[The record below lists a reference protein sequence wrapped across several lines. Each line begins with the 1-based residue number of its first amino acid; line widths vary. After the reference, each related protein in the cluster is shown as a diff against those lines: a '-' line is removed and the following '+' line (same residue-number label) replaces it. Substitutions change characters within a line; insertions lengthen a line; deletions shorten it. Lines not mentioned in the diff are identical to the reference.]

1 MSIHSP
7 RFTPPDVSNAV
18 VLSATALGSRMLAEN
33 RMRKI
38 TPIKMFEEKNCHL
51 GHGLRSNR
59 RNMSS
64 SLRIRCMANSHNASP
79 YHSKDPFFNLH
90 PEVSLLR
97 GGEGNHDVAGPRKES
112 SGSSVTE
119 SLRDAPNPNNHNEAK
134 IKVIGVGGGGS
145 NAVNRMI
152 ESSMKG
158 VEFWIVNTDI
168 QAMKMSPVFPEN
180 RLQIGQE
187 LTRGLG
193 AGGNPDI
200 GMNAAKESK
209 ESIEE
214 ALYGSDMVFVT
225 AGMGGGTG
233 TGGAPVIAGITK
245 AMGILTVGIVTT
257 PFSFEGRRRA
267 VQAQEGIAAL
277 RENVDTLIV
286 IPNDKLLTAVSQS
299 TPVTEAFNLADDIL
313 RQGVRG
319 ISDIITVPGLV
330 NVDFADVRAIMAD
343 AGSSL
348 MGIGTATGKTRARD
362 AALNAIQSPLLDI
375 GIERA
380 TGIVWNITGGSDLTL
395 FEVNAAAEVIYD
407 LVDPSANLIFGAV
420 IDPSISG
427 QVSITLI
434 ATGFKRQE
442 ETEGRSLQ
450 GNQLAYGDANLGM
463 NRRPSSFTEGG
474 SVEIPEFLKKK
485 GRSRYPRA

>member
-1 MSIHSP
+1 MASCTS
-7 RFTPPDVSNAV
+7 AV
-18 VLSATALGSRMLAEN
+18 FMPLDTR
-33 RMRKI
+33 
-38 TPIKMFEEKNCHL
+38 
-51 GHGLRSNR
+51 
-59 RNMSS
+59 
-64 SLRIRCMANSHNASP
+64 LRIGVLTVLANRLCPLKMQDEKSGFSGVNQKGISSWPQLKCAVNSHRFNN
-79 YHSKDPFFNLH
+79 YQSKDSFLNLH
-90 PEVSLLR
+90 PEISMLQ
-97 GGEGNHDVAGPRKES
+97 GEGNNTFTTSRKETS
-112 SGSSVTE
+112 SGKVTE
-119 SLRDAPNPNNHNEAK
+119 SLMGSSSLKNFNEAK
-134 IKVIGVGGGGS
+134 IKVVGVGGGGS

-152 ESSMKG
+152 ESSMNG

-168 QAMKMSPVFPEN
+168 QAIRMSPVFPEH
-180 RLQIGQE
+180 RLPIGQE

-209 ESIEE
+209 EAIEE
-214 ALYGSDMVFVT
+214 AVRGADMIFVT

-233 TGGAPVIAGITK
+233 TGGAPIIAGVAK
-245 AMGILTVGIVTT
+245 SMGILTVGIVTT

-286 IPNDKLLTAVSQS
+286 IPNDKLLTAVSLS

-319 ISDIITVPGLV
+319 ISDIITIPGLV
-330 NVDFADVRAIMAD
+330 NVDFADVRAIMAN

-362 AALNAIQSPLLDI
+362 AALNAVQSPLLDI

-420 IDPSISG
+420 IDPSLSG

-442 ETEGRSLQ
+442 ESDGRPLQ
-450 GNQLAYGDANLGM
+450 GNQLAQGDANLGS
-463 NRRPSSFTEGG
+463 NRLPSSFLEGG
-474 SVEIPEFLKKK
+474 SVEIPEFLRKK
-485 GRSRYPRA
+485 GGSRYPRA

>member
-1 MSIHSP
+1 MENHSGK
-7 RFTPPDVSNAV
+7 
-18 VLSATALGSRMLAEN
+18 LSSM
-33 RMRKI
+33 
-38 TPIKMFEEKNCHL
+38 KMFNDKN
-51 GHGLRSNR
+51 GSWGEGQK
-59 RNMSS
+59 
-64 SLRIRCMANSHNASP
+64 IAANLSQFKCSAKSHNVSP
-79 YHSKDPFFNLH
+79 YQSKDPFLNLH
-90 PEVSLLR
+90 PEISLLR
-97 GGEGNHDVAGPRKES
+97 GERNTTMNNPRNDTSGGSDTEVIRDS
-112 SGSSVTE
+112 SS
-119 SLRDAPNPNNHNEAK
+119 PNGYNEAK

-158 VEFWIVNTDI
+158 VEFWIVNTDV
-168 QAMKMSPVFPEN
+168 QAMRMSPVFPEN

-200 GMNAAKESK
+200 GMSAAKESK
-209 ESIEE
+209 EAIEE
-214 ALYGSDMVFVT
+214 SLFGSDMVFVT

-233 TGGAPVIAGITK
+233 TGGAPIIAGIAK
-245 AMGILTVGIVTT
+245 SMGILTVGIVTT

-267 VQAQEGIAAL
+267 VQAQEGIASL
-277 RENVDTLIV
+277 RDNVDTLIV

-319 ISDIITVPGLV
+319 ISDIITIPGLV
-330 NVDFADVRAIMAD
+330 NVDFADVRAIMAN

-395 FEVNAAAEVIYD
+395 FEVNGAAEVIYD

-420 IDPSISG
+420 IDPSLSG

-442 ETEGRSLQ
+442 ENELRPLQ
-450 GNQLAYGDANLGM
+450 ANQL
-463 NRRPSSFTEGG
+463 PQ
-474 SVEIPEFLKKK
+474 EI
-485 GRSRYPRA
+485 GRAHV

>member
-1 MSIHSP
+1 MSTCLSTNLAP
-7 RFTPPDVSNAV
+7 SVGGNRKG
-18 VLSATALGSRMLAEN
+18 VLN
-33 RMRKI
+33 
-38 TPIKMFEEKNCHL
+38 
-51 GHGLRSNR
+51 
-59 RNMSS
+59 
-64 SLRIRCMANSHNASP
+64 
-79 YHSKDPFFNLH
+79 
-90 PEVSLLR
+90 LR
-97 GGEGNHDVAGPRKES
+97 GGRVLVENRWFEVK
-112 SGSSVTE
+112 SGKMIGTKNNFLGANMRSVLPQIMCSTN
-119 SLRDAPNPNNHNEAK
+119 SHSVSTYQTK

-152 ESSMKG
+152 ESAMKG

-168 QAMKMSPVFPEN
+168 QAMRMSPVFPDN

-193 AGGNPDI
+193 AGGNPEI

-209 ESIEE
+209 EAIEE

-233 TGGAPVIAGITK
+233 TGGAPIIAGVAK
-245 AMGILTVGIVTT
+245 SMGILTVGIVTT
-257 PFSFEGRRRA
+257 PFSFEGRKRT
-267 VQAQEGIAAL
+267 VQAQEGIASL
-277 RENVDTLIV
+277 RDNVDTLIV
-286 IPNDKLLTAVSQS
+286 IPNDKLLTAVSPS

-319 ISDIITVPGLV
+319 ISDIITIPGLV
-330 NVDFADVRAIMAD
+330 NVDFADVRAIMAN

-407 LVDPSANLIFGAV
+407 LVDPTANLIFGAV
-420 IDPSISG
+420 IDPSLSG

-442 ETEGRSLQ
+442 ESEGRSLQ
-450 GNQLAYGDANLGM
+450 SGQIQGDGL
-463 NRRPSSFTEGG
+463 NRRPSSYGEGT

-485 GRSRYPRA
+485 GRSRFPRA

>member
-1 MSIHSP
+1 VCDDKIG
-7 RFTPPDVSNAV
+7 FSNWAQKGSSDWNHFRC
-18 VLSATALGSRMLAEN
+18 SAS
-33 RMRKI
+33 
-38 TPIKMFEEKNCHL
+38 
-51 GHGLRSNR
+51 
-59 RNMSS
+59 
-64 SLRIRCMANSHNASP
+64 SHNLNNYSN
-79 YHSKDPFFNLH
+79 KDPFLDLH
-90 PEVSLLR
+90 PEISMLR
-97 GGEGNHDVAGPRKES
+97 GEQTNAAINNT
-112 SGSSVTE
+112 VT
-119 SLRDAPNPNNHNEAK
+119 SLRQDNLSAVGTENLGDLPSSSNYNEAK

-158 VEFWIVNTDI
+158 VEFWIVNTDV
-168 QAMKMSPVFPEN
+168 QAMRMSPVLTGQ
-180 RLQIGQE
+180 RLQIGRE

-200 GMNAAKESK
+200 GMNAAQESK

-214 ALYGSDMVFVT
+214 AVYGSDMVFVT

-233 TGGAPVIAGITK
+233 TGGAPVIAGIAK
-245 AMGILTVGIVTT
+245 SMGILTVGIVTS
-257 PFSFEGRRRA
+257 PFSFEGRRRT

-286 IPNDKLLTAVSQS
+286 IPNDKLLTAVSPS

-319 ISDIITVPGLV
+319 ISDIITIPGLV
-330 NVDFADVRAIMAD
+330 NVDFADVRAIMEN

-362 AALNAIQSPLLDI
+362 AALNAIQSPLLDM

-380 TGIVWNITGGSDLTL
+380 TGIVWNITGGTDLTL

-407 LVDPSANLIFGAV
+407 LVDPTANLIFGAV
-420 IDPSISG
+420 VDPSLSG

-442 ETEGRSLQ
+442 ESDRQPLQ
-450 GNQLAYGDANLGM
+450 ANQVGSGDMM
-463 NRRPSSFTEGG
+463 NRRPPSYSERGA
-474 SVEIPEFLKKK
+474 VEIPEFLRKK
-485 GRSRYPRA
+485 GRSRFPRA

>member
-1 MSIHSP
+1 MANAISISP
-7 RFTPPDVSNAV
+7 YFRPSDTRSMG
-18 VLSATALGSRMLAEN
+18 VLNVLGGRVLMEN
-33 RMRKI
+33 S
-38 TPIKMFEEKNCHL
+38 L
-51 GHGLRSNR
+51 GKLRCGSSSPSQRSN
-59 RNMSS
+59 MPHF
-64 SLRIRCMANSHNASP
+64 RCSTNSHSVSP
-79 YHSKDPFFNLH
+79 YQNKDPFLNMH
-90 PEVSLLR
+90 PEVSMLR
-97 GGEGNHDVAGPRKES
+97 GEGNPIVTNPRKDSSSPES
-112 SGSSVTE
+112 LGGMTGSSNY
-119 SLRDAPNPNNHNEAK
+119 SEAK

-152 ESSMKG
+152 ESALKG

-168 QAMKMSPVFPEN
+168 QAMKLSPVFPEH

-193 AGGNPDI
+193 AGGNPEI

-209 ESIEE
+209 ESIEA
-214 ALYGSDMVFVT
+214 ALYGADMVFVT
-225 AGMGGGTG
+225 VAGMGGGTG
-233 TGGAPVIAGITK
+233 TGGAPIIAGVAK
-245 AMGILTVGIVTT
+245 SMGILTIGIVTT

-286 IPNDKLLTAVSQS
+286 IPNDKLLTAVSPS

-319 ISDIITVPGLV
+319 ISDIITIPGLV
-330 NVDFADVRAIMAD
+330 NVDFADVRTIMAN

-362 AALNAIQSPLLDI
+362 AALNAIQSPLLDL

-395 FEVNAAAEVIYD
+395 FEVNTAAEVIYD
-407 LVDPSANLIFGAV
+407 LVDPTANLIFGAV

-442 ETEGRSLQ
+442 ETEGRHLQ
-450 GNQLAYGDANLGM
+450 AGQLAQGDTGLGI
-463 NRRPSSFTEGG
+463 NRRPSFNEGSSFD
-474 SVEIPEFLKKK
+474 IPEFLKKK

>member
-1 MSIHSP
+1 MATCTSP
-7 RFTPPDVSNAV
+7 YLIPVDSRNLMG
-18 VLSATALGSRMLAEN
+18 VLTVTGGRVRPL
-33 RMRKI
+33 KI
-38 TPIKMFEEKNCHL
+38 VDEKN
-51 GHGLRSNR
+51 GLLSIGQK
-59 RNMSS
+59 SGS
-64 SLRIRCMANSHNASP
+64 CFPHFKCSANSHSVNQF
-79 YHSKDPFFNLH
+79 HSKDPFLNLH
-90 PEVSLLR
+90 PEISMLR
-97 GGEGNHDVAGPRKES
+97 GETSTTMTKPRQDNS
-112 SGSSVTE
+112 SENVTE
-119 SLRDAPNPNNHNEAK
+119 SLIDSPSLNNYNEAK

-152 ESSMKG
+152 ESAMKG

-168 QAMKMSPVFPEN
+168 QAMRMSPVLPEH

-193 AGGNPDI
+193 AGGKPDI

-209 ESIEE
+209 ETIEK
-214 ALYGSDMVFVT
+214 AVSGADMVFVT

-233 TGGAPVIAGITK
+233 TGGAPIIAGITK
-245 AMGILTVGIVTT
+245 SMGILTVGIVTT
-257 PFSFEGRRRA
+257 PFSFEGRRRT

-286 IPNDKLLTAVSQS
+286 IPNDKLLTAVSPS

-319 ISDIITVPGLV
+319 ISDIITIPGLV
-330 NVDFADVRAIMAD
+330 NVDFADVRAIMAN

-380 TGIVWNITGGSDLTL
+380 TGIVWSITGGTDLTL

-420 IDPSISG
+420 IDPSLSG
-427 QVSITLI
+427 QISITLI

-442 ETEGRSLQ
+442 ESDERPRQ
-450 GNQLAYGDANLGM
+450 ANQLAQGGDSNLGI
-463 NRRPSSFTEGG
+463 NRRAASFLEGG
-474 SVEIPEFLKKK
+474 SVEIPEFLRKK

>member
-1 MSIHSP
+1 MENHSGK
-7 RFTPPDVSNAV
+7 
-18 VLSATALGSRMLAEN
+18 LSSM
-33 RMRKI
+33 
-38 TPIKMFEEKNCHL
+38 KMFDDKN
-51 GHGLRSNR
+51 GSWGEGQK
-59 RNMSS
+59 
-64 SLRIRCMANSHNASP
+64 IAANLSQFKCSAKSHNVSP
-79 YHSKDPFFNLH
+79 YQSKDPFLNLH
-90 PEVSLLR
+90 PEISLLR
-97 GGEGNHDVAGPRKES
+97 GERNTTMNNPRNDTSGGSDTEVIRDS
-112 SGSSVTE
+112 SS
-119 SLRDAPNPNNHNEAK
+119 PNGYNEAK

-158 VEFWIVNTDI
+158 VEFWIVNTDV
-168 QAMKMSPVFPEN
+168 QAMRMSPVFPEN

-200 GMNAAKESK
+200 GMSAAKESK
-209 ESIEE
+209 EAIEE
-214 ALYGSDMVFVT
+214 SLFGSDMVFVT

-233 TGGAPVIAGITK
+233 TGGAPIIAGIAK
-245 AMGILTVGIVTT
+245 SMGILTVGIVTT

-267 VQAQEGIAAL
+267 VQAQEGIASL
-277 RENVDTLIV
+277 RDNVDTLIV

-319 ISDIITVPGLV
+319 ISDIITIPGLV
-330 NVDFADVRAIMAD
+330 NVDFADVRAIMAN

-395 FEVNAAAEVIYD
+395 FEVNGAAEVIYD

-420 IDPSISG
+420 IDPSLSG

-442 ETEGRSLQ
+442 ENELRPLQ
-450 GNQLAYGDANLGM
+450 ANQLPQGEVTFGM
-463 NRRPSSFTEGG
+463 NRRPLSFNEGG
-474 SVEIPEFLKKK
+474 SVDIPEFLKKK

>member
-1 MSIHSP
+1 MATCTSP
-7 RFTPPDVSNAV
+7 YFTPPDTRRPTGVLTVLGARVSPLKMVEERNGFSSV
-18 VLSATALGSRMLAEN
+18 SKKCGSNFLQL
-33 RMRKI
+33 K
-38 TPIKMFEEKNCHL
+38 C
-51 GHGLRSNR
+51 S
-59 RNMSS
+59 
-64 SLRIRCMANSHNASP
+64 ANSHSFNQFQ
-79 YHSKDPFFNLH
+79 SKDPFLNLH

-97 GGEGNHDVAGPRKES
+97 GGTNSTMTNPKQES
-112 SGSSVTE
+112 SSRDVTE
-119 SLRDAPNPNNHNEAK
+119 SLRESSSSNNYNEAK

-152 ESSMKG
+152 ESAMKG

-168 QAMKMSPVFPEN
+168 QAMRMSPVFPEH
-180 RLQIGQE
+180 RLQIGLE

-214 ALYGSDMVFVT
+214 AVRGADMVFVT

-233 TGGAPVIAGITK
+233 TGGAPVIAGVAK
-245 AMGILTVGIVTT
+245 SMGILTVGIVTT
-257 PFSFEGRRRA
+257 PFSFEGRRRI
-267 VQAQEGIAAL
+267 VQAHEGIAAL

-286 IPNDKLLTAVSQS
+286 IPNDKLLNAVSAS

-319 ISDIITVPGLV
+319 ISDIITIPGLV
-330 NVDFADVRAIMAD
+330 NVDFADVRAIMAN

-420 IDPSISG
+420 VDPSISG

-442 ETEGRSLQ
+442 ESDGRAV
-450 GNQLAYGDANLGM
+450 QLAQGDPNLGF
-463 NRRPSSFTEGG
+463 NRRPSSFSESG
-474 SVEIPEFLKKK
+474 SVEIPEFLRKK
-485 GRSRYPRA
+485 GRSRFPRA

>member
-1 MSIHSP
+1 M
-7 RFTPPDVSNAV
+7 SNAISISPYFRPLDARSMG
-18 VLSATALGSRMLAEN
+18 VLNVLGGRVIKEN
-33 RMRKI
+33 
-38 TPIKMFEEKNCHL
+38 PL
-51 GHGLRSNR
+51 GKLSCLKTCDGKSG
-59 RNMSS
+59 SS
-64 SLRIRCMANSHNASP
+64 SSSQRSTMAQFRCSSNSKSVRSYQN
-79 YHSKDPFFNLH
+79 KDPFLNMH
-90 PEVSLLR
+90 PEVSMLR
-97 GGEGNHDVAGPRKES
+97 GEGNHLITNPGRDSSSPESLEDV
-112 SGSSVTE
+112 SGSS
-119 SLRDAPNPNNHNEAK
+119 NYNEAK

-152 ESSMKG
+152 ESALKG
-158 VEFWIVNTDI
+158 VEFWIVNTDV
-168 QAMKMSPVFPEN
+168 QALKLSPVFSGN

-193 AGGNPDI
+193 AGGNPEI

-214 ALYGSDMVFVT
+214 ALYGADMVFVT

-233 TGGAPVIAGITK
+233 TGGAPVIAGVAK
-245 AMGILTVGIVTT
+245 SMGILTIGIVTT

-286 IPNDKLLTAVSQS
+286 IPNDKLLTAVSPS

-319 ISDIITVPGLV
+319 ISDIITIPGLV
-330 NVDFADVRAIMAD
+330 NVDFADVRTIMAN

-362 AALNAIQSPLLDI
+362 AALNAIQSPLLDL

-395 FEVNAAAEVIYD
+395 YEVNTAAEVIYD
-407 LVDPSANLIFGAV
+407 LVDPTANLIFGAV
-420 IDPSISG
+420 IDPSLTG

-442 ETEGRSLQ
+442 ESEGRPLQ
-450 GNQLAYGDANLGM
+450 AGQVAQGDTGIGI
-463 NRRPSSFTEGG
+463 NRRPSFNEGG
-474 SVEIPEFLKKK
+474 SFDIPEFLKKK
-485 GRSRYPRA
+485 GRSRYPGA

>member
-1 MSIHSP
+1 MNQ
-7 RFTPPDVSNAV
+7 FSNKDH
-18 VLSATALGSRMLAEN
+18 VL
-33 RMRKI
+33 K
-38 TPIKMFEEKNCHL
+38 
-51 GHGLRSNR
+51 
-59 RNMSS
+59 
-64 SLRIRCMANSHNASP
+64 
-79 YHSKDPFFNLH
+79 LH
-90 PEVSLLR
+90 PEVSVLNPNVSEVLR
-97 GGEGNHDVAGPRKES
+97 DSAS
-112 SGSSVTE
+112 SGG
-119 SLRDAPNPNNHNEAK
+119 HNEAK

-152 ESSMKG
+152 ESEMKG
-158 VEFWIVNTDI
+158 VEFWIVNTDV
-168 QAMKMSPVFPEN
+168 QAMRMSPVFPEQ

-193 AGGNPDI
+193 AGGNPDV
-200 GMNAAKESK
+200 GMNAAKESR

-214 ALYGSDMVFVT
+214 AVYGSDMVFVT

-233 TGGAPVIAGITK
+233 TGGAPVIAGVAK
-245 AMGILTVGIVTT
+245 SMGILTVGIVTT
-257 PFSFEGRRRA
+257 PFSFEGRKRA
-267 VQAQEGIAAL
+267 VQAQEGIASL

-286 IPNDKLLTAVSQS
+286 IPNDKLLTAVSPS

-319 ISDIITVPGLV
+319 ISDIITIPGLV
-330 NVDFADVRAIMAD
+330 NVDFADVRAIMAN

-407 LVDPSANLIFGAV
+407 LVDPNANLIFGAV

-442 ETEGRSLQ
+442 ESDGRTVQ
-450 GNQLAYGDANLGM
+450 GGQVDAVGM
-463 NRRPSSFTEGG
+463 NRRSPAFTEGG
-474 SVEIPEFLKKK
+474 SVEIPEFLRKK

>member
-1 MSIHSP
+1 MTTCMPTSLMPSSARNPTGVLTVLGGRVLMENQFGRACCLKMS
-7 RFTPPDVSNAV
+7 
-18 VLSATALGSRMLAEN
+18 
-33 RMRKI
+33 
-38 TPIKMFEEKNCHL
+38 EEKNWLL
-51 GHGLRSNR
+51 GGRQKLTFPRF
-59 RNMSS
+59 
-64 SLRIRCMANSHNASP
+64 RCSTNSQSVSP
-79 YHSKDPFFNLH
+79 YHNRDPFLNLH

-97 GGEGNHDVAGPRKES
+97 GDGNTAVNNPRKDS
-112 SGSSVTE
+112 SGGTVKE
-119 SLRDAPNPNNHNEAK
+119 SLEDTSSSNNYNEAK

-152 ESSMKG
+152 ESAMKG

-193 AGGNPDI
+193 AGGNPEI

-214 ALYGSDMVFVT
+214 ALYGADMVFVT

-233 TGGAPVIAGITK
+233 TGGAPVIAGVAK
-245 AMGILTVGIVTT
+245 SMGILTVGIVTT

-277 RENVDTLIV
+277 RDNVDTLIV
-286 IPNDKLLTAVSQS
+286 IPNDKLLTAVSPS

-330 NVDFADVRAIMAD
+330 NVDFADVRAIMAN

-380 TGIVWNITGGSDLTL
+380 TGIVWNITGGNDLTL

-407 LVDPSANLIFGAV
+407 LVDPTANLIFGAV

-442 ETEGRSLQ
+442 ESEGRHLQ
-450 GNQLAYGDANLGM
+450 ASQLAQGDSNLGI
-463 NRRPSSFTEGG
+463 NRRPPSFTDGS
-474 SVEIPEFLKKK
+474 SVEIPDFLKKK
-485 GRSRYPRA
+485 GRSRFPRV

>member
-1 MSIHSP
+1 MATYVSPCFTHSDSRLLTVLRKNVLPENHLGRLNSIRTIDSKKNRVVVAAQKSESSPIRNSP
-7 RFTPPDVSNAV
+7 RHYQSQAQ
-18 VLSATALGSRMLAEN
+18 
-33 RMRKI
+33 
-38 TPIKMFEEKNCHL
+38 
-51 GHGLRSNR
+51 
-59 RNMSS
+59 
-64 SLRIRCMANSHNASP
+64 
-79 YHSKDPFFNLH
+79 DPFLNLH
-90 PEVSLLR
+90 PEISMLR
-97 GGEGNHDVAGPRKES
+97 GEGTSTIVNPRKETS
-112 SGSSVTE
+112 SGPVVEDFEEPS
-119 SLRDAPNPNNHNEAK
+119 APSNYNEAR

-152 ESSMKG
+152 ESEMSG

-168 QAMKMSPVFPEN
+168 QAMRMSPVLPDN
-180 RLQIGQE
+180 RLQIGKE

-193 AGGNPDI
+193 AGGNPEI
-200 GMNAAKESK
+200 GMNAARESK
-209 ESIEE
+209 EVIEE

-233 TGGAPVIAGITK
+233 TGAAPVIAGIAK
-245 AMGILTVGIVTT
+245 AMGILTVGIATT
-257 PFSFEGRRRA
+257 PFSFEGRRRT
-267 VQAQEGIAAL
+267 VQAQEGLASL
-277 RENVDTLIV
+277 RDNVDTLIV

-319 ISDIITVPGLV
+319 ISDIITIPGLV
-330 NVDFADVRAIMAD
+330 NVDFADVRAIMAN

-348 MGIGTATGKTRARD
+348 MGIGTATGKSRARD

-407 LVDPSANLIFGAV
+407 LVDPTANLIFGAV
-420 IDPSISG
+420 VDPALSG

-442 ETEGRSLQ
+442 EGEGRTVQ
-450 GNQLAYGDANLGM
+450 MVQADAASVGAT
-463 NRRPSSFTEGG
+463 RRPSSSFRESG

-485 GRSRYPRA
+485 GSSRYPRV

>member
-1 MSIHSP
+1 MATYASTHFTFSDTRNPVGVLTRLGGRVLVENHLERVRSVKMLPESKFGFLGAIHKSTLP
-7 RFTPPDVSNAV
+7 QFKC
-18 VLSATALGSRMLAEN
+18 SASSHSVGSYPN
-33 RMRKI
+33 
-38 TPIKMFEEKNCHL
+38 
-51 GHGLRSNR
+51 
-59 RNMSS
+59 
-64 SLRIRCMANSHNASP
+64 
-79 YHSKDPFFNLH
+79 KDPFLNLH
-90 PEVSLLR
+90 PEVSMLR
-97 GGEGNHDVAGPRKES
+97 GEGNNTSSNLRKDTP
-112 SGSSVTE
+112 GGNVTE
-119 SLRDAPNPNNHNEAK
+119 SLSEKSLPNNYNEAK

-152 ESSMKG
+152 ESAMKG
-158 VEFWIVNTDI
+158 VEFWIVNTDV
-168 QAMKMSPVFPEN
+168 QAMRMSPVFPEN

-193 AGGNPDI
+193 AGGNPDV
-200 GMNAAKESK
+200 GMNAAKESR

-233 TGGAPVIAGITK
+233 TGGAPVVAGVAK
-245 AMGILTVGIVTT
+245 SMGILTVGVVTT
-257 PFSFEGRRRA
+257 PFSFEGRKRA

-319 ISDIITVPGLV
+319 ISDIITIPGLV
-330 NVDFADVRAIMAD
+330 NVDFADVRAIMAN

-380 TGIVWNITGGSDLTL
+380 TGIVWNITGGTDLTL
-395 FEVNAAAEVIYD
+395 YEVNAAAEVIYD
-407 LVDPSANLIFGAV
+407 LVDPTANLIFGAV
-420 IDPSISG
+420 TDPSLSG

-434 ATGFKRQE
+434 TSGFKHQE
-442 ETEGRSLQ
+442 ESDGRPIQAQ
-450 GNQLAYGDANLGM
+450 GYITLGI
-463 NRRPSSFTEGG
+463 NRRRSSFSEGS
-474 SVEIPEFLKKK
+474 SVEIPDFLKKK
-485 GRSRYPRA
+485 GHSRYPRV